1 MTAGDAFCRTRF
13 PRGPSTEDNNSQ
25 SRRGQ
30 AQPNSKR
37 DTDNLAIR
45 SDSDLPGSRP
55 ATRHLALEYLAI
67 SGRGRDPQGEVTR
80 TLDDASESWTK
91 ANRENAGAVPTR
103 GYRDK
108 GCRWERAQRPR
119 RGSRR

>member
-1 MTAGDAFCRTRF
+1 MTAGDAFCRTRL
-13 PRGPSTEDNNSQ
+13 PRGPSTKDNNSQ

-30 AQPNSKR
+30 ARPNSKQ
-37 DTDNLAIR
+37 DTDDLAIR
-45 SDSDLPGSRP
+45 SDSDLPGIGP
-55 ATRHLALEYLAI
+55 ATRHSAHKYFAI
-67 SGRGRDPQGEVTR
+67 SGHDRDPRGEMTR
-80 TLDDASESWTK
+80 TLDDTSESWTK

-103 GYRDK
+103 GYQDK